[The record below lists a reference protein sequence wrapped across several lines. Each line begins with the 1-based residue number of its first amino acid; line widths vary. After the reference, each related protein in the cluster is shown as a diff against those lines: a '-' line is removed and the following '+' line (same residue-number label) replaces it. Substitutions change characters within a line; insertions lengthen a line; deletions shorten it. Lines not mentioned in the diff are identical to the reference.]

1 MHMNIM
7 VPQWPYYLPLKLNNS
22 TTQGP
27 KSKYRTR
34 SDPTNHKSNYN
45 ILLGLRA
52 LRQSNMP
59 FDHFEHRKRLTMRT
73 LDSLAALHTC
83 HIFLQ
88 RGKPKHHLALE
99 SSMMWGRPPRPVP
112 KEEGSNL
119 IKSCHLY
126 GSQFWDQFW
135 HYSSGACQV
144 HTYMDVDRP
153 NIPGVAP
160 IQTERIENS
169 G

>member
-1 MHMNIM
+1 MEFDGRI
-7 VPQWPYYLPLKLNNS
+7 QS
-22 TTQGP
+22 
-27 KSKYRTR
+27 SA
-34 SDPTNHKSNYN
+34 KSNLRVSAYCR
-45 ILLGLRA
+45 LLGLRA

-119 IKSCHLY
+119 IK
-126 GSQFWDQFW
+126 
-135 HYSSGACQV
+135 ACQ
-144 HTYMDVDRP
+144 P
-153 NIPGVAP
+153 P
-160 IQTERIENS
+160 IRINS
-169 G
+169 GSTHQVPAKYIHT

>member
-1 MHMNIM
+1 MEYDGRIQSSAKWNLR
-7 VPQWPYYLPLKLNNS
+7 VSAYC
-22 TTQGP
+22 
-27 KSKYRTR
+27 R
-34 SDPTNHKSNYN
+34 
-45 ILLGLRA
+45 LLGLRA

-88 RGKPKHHLALE
+88 RGKPKHRLALE

-119 IKSCHLY
+119 IK
-126 GSQFWDQFW
+126 
-135 HYSSGACQV
+135 ACQ
-144 HTYMDVDRP
+144 P
-153 NIPGVAP
+153 P
-160 IQTERIENS
+160 ITCMGLNFGINS
-169 G
+169 GTTHQVPAKYIHTQMLIVQTSQVWRQFRQSG